1 MGQEMTNRRPLGT
14 RGIVEGDQATINRDQ
29 HGPRDDRLRHRRE
42 RELAINVAVRIDD
55 VAPDTKDEGDIE
67 RRQCADHAV
76 ASGAAPTSAAAVVFS
91 LILRSVRA

>member
-1 MGQEMTNRRPLGT
+1 MGQQVTNRRALGT
-14 RGIVEGDQATINRDQ
+14 RRIIQGNQATLHRDQ
-29 HGPRDDRLRHRRE
+29 DRPRDDWLRHGCE
-42 RELAINVAVRIDD
+42 RKDTINVTVRIDD

-67 RRQCADHAV
+67 RRQWADHAV

>member
-1 MGQEMTNRRPLGT
+1 MGQKVTNRRPL
-14 RGIVEGDQATINRDQ
+14 RSRRIIQGDQATLHRDQ
-29 HGPRDDRLRHRRE
+29 DRPGNNWLRHRRE
-42 RELAINVAVRIDD
+42 RKDTINVAVRIDD